1 MNLIVSLSDS
11 TTGSICSFISVS
23 TEQHTEKVWAVNP
36 KTDGIECEYHYFPL
50 PTAGLGFNFS
60 SSGLHQV
67 SHAFQRRRRVRKPTR
82 NMGTLISKSCPR
94 CQTLLQV
101 MCSRSRSQKS
111 LLYQLIP
118 CYPFIL
124 PRWTHIEITKNSV
137 FPKPNFVP
145 RCWVGFF
152 CFVLFGGLGGVGG
165 VGT

>member
-36 KTDGIECEYHYFPL
+36 KTDGIECEYYFPL

-60 SSGLHQV
+60 SSGLH
-67 SHAFQRRRRVRKPTR
+67 HAFQRRRRVRKPAR
-82 NMGTLISKSCPR
+82 NMGTLISKSCPC

-111 LLYQLIP
+111 LLYQFIP

-137 FPKPNFVP
+137 FPKLNFIP

-152 CFVLFGGLGGVGG
+152 LFRFVWGARGGGGN
-165 VGT
+165 